1 MIVVAF
7 CIPTL
12 TWCSNHCGLMRLPTV
27 LHDTYCGPAKCD
39 GVYVWMRI
47 LVCGMWNDCLV
58 SAYCICRLSVVGVGL
73 HWQRVT
79 ENILKTSCLE
89 CVSTTLYRGRPWMF
103 LHAKMTVEAVW
114 ICFVE
119 LRSGWRTGD
128 MGLEPSRGTASK
140 CLAITTLKTGGWML
154 VVYCKSR
161 THIQGVWE
169 LNIDASWP
177 WERESDSGMWL
188 AVWAWS

>member
-7 CIPTL
+7 CIPAL
-12 TWCSNHCGLMRLPTV
+12 TWCSNHCGLMCLPTA

-39 GVYVWMRI
+39 GGVHVWMRI
-47 LVCGMWNDCLV
+47 FVCGMWNYCLV
-58 SAYCICRLSVVGVGL
+58 SAHCICRLSVEGVGL
-73 HWQRVT
+73 HWQSNWKHT
-79 ENILKTSCLE
+79 EYLLFGMCLDYPLS
-89 CVSTTLYRGRPWMF
+89 STWML
-103 LHAKMTVEAVW
+103 LHAKMTVKAVC
-114 ICFVE
+114 ICFVD

-128 MGLEPSRGTASK
+128 MDLEPSRGTASK

-169 LNIDASWP
+169 LNIDVSWA
-177 WERESDSGMWL
+177 WERESDIGM
-188 AVWAWS
+188 